1 MDENMKDYYKKK
13 GVYTP
18 EEIARI
24 AANKA
29 GDNSI
34 DVMDAL
40 KKSIDTKI
48 SYLCEN
54 GKTLVY
60 SPDFD
65 QMKKWVDICAYASAL
80 EDRPDFI
87 SREIRKN
94 HWGTRYEAMIILK
107 FQDPTFTSSDGG
119 LDYLFEIL
127 DRCSEVDICA
137 DDDGLITMHIS
148 VDRLYRSD
156 LK

>member
-24 AANKA
+24 AADKT
-29 GDNSI
+29 GDNNM

-40 KKSIDTKI
+40 KKSIDAKI
-48 SYLCEN
+48 SYLSEN
-54 GKTLVY
+54 GKTVVY

-65 QMKKWVDICAYASAL
+65 QMKKWADICAYASVL
-80 EDRPDFI
+80 EDRSDFV
-87 SREIRKN
+87 SGEIREN
-94 HWGTRYEAMIILK
+94 HWGTRYEATLTLK
-107 FQDPTFTSSDGG
+107 FQDPTFTSSDDG
-119 LDYLFEIL
+119 LKFLSKIL
-127 DRCSEVDICA
+127 DRCSEIDICA

-156 LK
+156 VK